1 MLNDGTPKKISPKA
15 TAKESTVSRAP
26 LLHWIHQ
33 VLQSSQARA
42 KVRLR
47 GNNLHILCESAT
59 ELDGDA
65 IALRLKQALATT
77 SLESVLPPDAPQIHR
92 VILYGRQ
99 LGQTQPT
106 WTKAINLNA
115 KPASPH
121 AAEFGVAAPHQPAE
135 NRSPLV
141 PHADDTTRPASDIE
155 DFTILNL
162 AQQGDAEAIA
172 RYLSHALSALGVA
185 VRAKLDKG
193 EAEHSSKRLL
203 VICESAYTPDPALLA
218 EPVAQRL
225 RELEL
230 KQFRDAIVFGQVQGE
245 TRPEWLVR
253 VDLTPPND
261 ILKEWGHWGDV
272 QAIARLLNRTLAP
285 HPMSLTALLKD
296 STLHLSCVGVGDAVP
311 DKLTAI
317 ATITPVLQTL
327 APQGIHSVAIY
338 GVSGKNATTTLPD
351 AAPAWVYWLDLIAT
365 GEAERARTTL
375 DLARQGHLQAITFL
389 LTRLLNPDLDIAL
402 ATGGI
407 RVQIRQKGDLLHIM
421 TDAPNCPRQD
431 TVVPAVVRF
440 LKPLQIASVS
450 GVRLYGR
457 RSGQKQPLWH
467 YGLDFV
473 SRNRVVPEATP
484 EFAASDTHVDELL
497 APAGAIVLW
506 SELPEEGWGASVK
519 RLYARAIASV
529 QRSLIRT
536 QLVIPVEA
544 TTLNSNLASVDAA
557 TPAGNRQGLKI
568 ALLWGAI
575 GALLVLQTDWLLG
588 YWVRLSEGVEQ
599 ATTSAPAIAPVSP
612 STPTAQLP
620 NDSLQKTKPSSD
632 RAFDRSSFTQPGK
645 TVLVTPKS
653 TSSGTN
659 AVLAASPLQAKAETL
674 LNQGEDFPSFNS
686 RQLDGQIE
694 LYRRYLEINGAPD
707 VLIVGSSRALR
718 GVDPAALEAMLAE
731 QGYEGVQVFNLGVNG
746 ATVQVVDLV
755 VRQMLPQDKLPKLI
769 IFADGARAFNSG
781 RQDITYNGIVAS
793 QGYKSLLAG
802 NPPIP
807 SAIAAQGPN
816 AQPNPQAGQAEAAT
830 ESASAF
836 VANYYQKLNE
846 TLNQRLASVSTIY
859 AQRDRL
865 KTKLRE
871 SLVALLPQQLPN
883 SEAMLAT
890 SDSLIDSS
898 PSASAATGGAITSDG
913 QNQVDI
919 DGFLP
924 LSVQFNPT
932 TYYQKYAR
940 VSGDYDSDY
949 DSFNLQGSQTE
960 AMVALAEYAQ
970 AKQIPFVFVN
980 LPLTQEY
987 LDPVRKRHEEA
998 FQKFML
1004 SLAPQ
1009 TGFVYRDLGSALT
1022 AQPNYFSDPSHLNR
1036 YGAYEV
1042 SRRLAQDVLIPWQLA
1057 R

>member
-1 MLNDGTPKKISPKA
+1 M
-15 TAKESTVSRAP
+15 SRAP

-33 VLQSSQARA
+33 VLQSSQVHA

-47 GNNLHILCESAT
+47 GNNLHILCESVA
-59 ELDGDA
+59 ELDEHA
-65 IALRLKQALATT
+65 IALSFKQALATS

-106 WTKAINLNA
+106 WTKAISLNSHST
-115 KPASPH
+115 SPQ
-121 AAEFGVAAPHQPAE
+121 ATEARVA
-135 NRSPLV
+135 V
-141 PHADDTTRPASDIE
+141 PNQAVESHSLLTQHADDTTCPDSGAE
-155 DFTILNL
+155 DSTILRL
-162 AQQGDAEAIA
+162 ARQGDAEAIA
-172 RYLSHALSALGVA
+172 RYLSQALSALGVA
-185 VRAKLDKG
+185 VRAKLDQG
-193 EAEHSSKRLL
+193 EAESSAKRLL
-203 VICESAYTPDPALLA
+203 VICESAYTPDSSLLA
-218 EPVAQRL
+218 EPIAQRL

-230 KQFRDAIVFGQVQGE
+230 EQFRDAIVFGQVQGE
-245 TRPEWLVR
+245 TRPEWLLR

-261 ILKEWGHWGDV
+261 ILKEWARWGDV
-272 QAIARLLNRTLAP
+272 QAISRLLNRTLAP
-285 HPMSLTALLKD
+285 HPISLTALLKD
-296 STLHLSCVGVGDAVP
+296 STLHLSCAGVGDAVP

-327 APQGIHSVAIY
+327 APQGIQSVAIY
-338 GVSGKNATTTLPD
+338 GLSGKNSITTSPD
-351 AAPAWVYWLDLIAT
+351 AAPAWVYWLDLAAT
-365 GEAERARTTL
+365 VEPEHALTTL
-375 DLARQGHLQAITFL
+375 DLARHGHLQAITFL
-389 LTRLLNPDLDIAL
+389 LTRLLNSDLDTTL

-431 TVVPAVVRF
+431 TVAPAIVRF

-473 SRNRVVPEATP
+473 SRNRVVPEVTP
-484 EFAASDTHVDELL
+484 EFAASDAHVDELL

-506 SELPEEGWGASVK
+506 SELPQEGWDASLK
-519 RLYARAIASV
+519 RLYARAIEGV

-536 QLVIPVEA
+536 QLVIPMEA
-544 TTLNSNLASVDAA
+544 ATLNSNLALVDAA
-557 TPAGNRQGLKI
+557 TPAGTRQGLKI
-568 ALLWGAI
+568 ALLWSAI

-588 YWVRLSEGVEQ
+588 YWVRLSDSGQ
-599 ATTSAPAIAPVSP
+599 QTLTPAQTSAPAAPVAL
-612 STPTAQLP
+612 TPTVQLP
-620 NDSLQKTKPSSD
+620 NYSLQKTKPHGD
-632 RAFDRSSFTQPGK
+632 RAFDRSAFTQPGK
-645 TVLVTPKS
+645 TVLVAPKQG
-653 TSSGTN
+653 SSGTN
-659 AVLAASPLQAKAETL
+659 DVLAASPLQAKAETI
-674 LNQGEDFPSFNS
+674 LNRGDDFPSFNS

-731 QGYEGVQVFNLGVNG
+731 QGYEDIQVFNLGING

-781 RQDITYNGIVAS
+781 RQDITYNGVVAS
-793 QGYKSLLAG
+793 EGYKLLLAG

-807 SAIAAQGPN
+807 SAIAAQTPN
-816 AQPNPQAGQAEAAT
+816 AQSQSQDGQPKT
-830 ESASAF
+830 TTRSAPVL
-836 VANYYQKLNE
+836 VANYYQQLNE
-846 TLNQRLASVSTIY
+846 TLNQRLAAISTIY

-865 KTKLRE
+865 KTKLRD
-871 SLVALLPQQLPN
+871 SVVALLPQQLPN

-898 PSASAATGGAITSDG
+898 PSASAATGGAIAPDG
-913 QNQVDI
+913 QSQVDI

-949 DSFNLQGSQTE
+949 ESFNLKGTQTE
-960 AMVALAEYAQ
+960 AMVALAQYAQ
-970 AKQIPFVFVN
+970 SKQIPFVFVN

-987 LDPVRKRHEEA
+987 LDPVRKQHEEA

-1009 TGFVYRDLGSALT
+1009 TGFIYRDLGSALT
-1022 AQPNYFSDPSHLNR
+1022 TQSNYFSDPSHLNR

-1042 SRRLAQDVLIPWQLA
+1042 SRRLAQDVMIPWQLA